1 MKLNNIQEE
10 LRRLITLL
18 DEWDQSQ
25 PIPEI
30 ERDLMLEKLRAI
42 YEVIRTTKPASATSE
57 PAIDSTETFEEE
69 AIAIPVGFGLG
80 DLLISEPLSG
90 TTDQS
95 VTSTLIEPES
105 ESDPTP
111 EEITSLNVENI
122 FESTPAPAPAVEE
135 FPVAAQPL
143 AVEQQEPAPAADPIP
158 DQSSDTSTSKP
169 EEQPVAVE
177 SVPQQRSM
185 TANLFGEEEVVRHRH
200 KQRVIMSL
208 YDTDTTMQSSESA
221 PISSP
226 KSNSEPAKADSDLPE
241 MNFNS
246 EISIPTESST
256 TEQVSATSEI
266 SDEEFEIEEISLED
280 FSSEEDSSEATTP
293 LNPAEKDHTTE
304 SPAPILGEVINTHVQ
319 TLADTLPAPHNIA
332 SELRHQPVTDLESAI
347 GINDKFL
354 LIRDLFDG
362 DSTAYTETIRT
373 LNTFDDFD
381 ECMIHIAV
389 NYSWNPNSDGAK
401 LLTELLERK
410 LL

>member
-1 MKLNNIQEE
+1 MELNNIQKE

-30 ERDLMLEKLRAI
+30 ERDLILEKLRTI
-42 YEVIRTTKPASATSE
+42 YEVIRTNKPVPATSE
-57 PAIDSTETFEEE
+57 PSIEDTEISKEET
-69 AIAIPVGFGLG
+69 ITIPVGFGLG
-80 DLLISEPLSG
+80 DLLISEPLSD

-95 VTSTLIEPES
+95 FTSTLIKPEL
-105 ESDPTP
+105 ESDSTP
-111 EEITSLNVENI
+111 EDITSLNVENI
-122 FESTPAPAPAVEE
+122 FEGTPAPVPTIEE
-135 FPVAAQPL
+135 FSVTEQPL
-143 AVEQQEPAPAADPIP
+143 ATEQQEPTPTADPIP
-158 DQSSDTSTSKP
+158 DQSSDPSNPKP
-169 EEQPVAVE
+169 KEQPVAVE
-177 SVPQQRSM
+177 SVPQQRPM
-185 TANLFGEEEVVRHRH
+185 TATLFGEEEIVRHRH

-208 YDTDTTMQSSESA
+208 YDTDTMAQPSEST
-221 PISSP
+221 PISSQ
-226 KSNSEPAKADSDLPE
+226 KSNPEPTKTVSDLPE
-241 MNFNS
+241 MNFNP
-246 EISIPTESST
+246 EISTLTESSD
-256 TEQVSATSEI
+256 TEQVSVNSEM
-266 SDEEFEIEEISLED
+266 SDDEFEIEEISLED
-280 FSSEEDSSEATTP
+280 FSSEEDSFEETSP
-293 LNPAEKDHTTE
+293 LNPASKDHTTE
-304 SPAPILGEVINTHVQ
+304 SPTPILGEVINPHVQ

-354 LIRDLFDG
+354 LIRDLFNG
-362 DSTAYTETIRT
+362 DNTAYTETIRT